1 LQPLLPRRK
10 ALISGSFGMPRS
22 PVRELFGHGDLVLQF
37 TKREMEMRHKGS
49 RLGHLWAI
57 LRPMT
62 MLGLY
67 LFVFGVLMG
76 GRFGAYPEETTF
88 DFAVAL
94 FLSISLFNVVLEAMA
109 MAPGLVLNQPNF
121 VKKVVFPLQ
130 IMPISSVATSLYHG
144 LLSAVVALLLA
155 LCSKHAPGWSGIAA
169 LPVLLVPLTLFS
181 LGISWALSAVG
192 LFIRD
197 VGQFIPFA
205 SQALLYA
212 SAVVYPPARIIVSA
226 PRAWAVLRFN
236 PFLHLMDEARRVIL
250 WHLPPHYAIW
260 GYLYLTGALTA
271 VIGYTVFTVLRPYF
285 AEVL

>member
-1 LQPLLPRRK
+1 M
-10 ALISGSFGMPRS
+10 ARS
-22 PVRELFGHGDLVLQF
+22 HVQDLFGHGDLVVQF
-37 TKREMEMRHKGS
+37 TKRELELRHKGS

-94 FLSISLFNVVLEAMA
+94 FLSISLFTILLEAMA
-109 MAPGLVLNQPNF
+109 VAPTLVLNQPNF

-130 IMPISSVATSLYHG
+130 IMSISNVATSLYHG
-144 LLSAVVALLLA
+144 MLSAVVALALG
-155 LCSKHAPGWSGIAA
+155 LCSHHPPSWSGLAA

-192 LFIRD
+192 LFVRD

-212 SAVVYPPARIIVSA
+212 SAVVYPPSRIILTA
-226 PRAWAVLRFN
+226 PRAWAILRYN
-236 PFLHLMDEARRVIL
+236 PFLRLIDEARRVIL
-250 WHLPPHYAIW
+250 WHMEPHYAVW

-271 VIGYTVFTVLRPYF
+271 LAGYVIFAVLRPYF